1 MTCREFLR
9 LISHLLILIYSLWF
23 DLQTKESSNNVDI
36 PSAIAESSSE
46 PEANSEGQ
54 ALSEAEP
61 ESESAIPEV
70 EAEGW

>member
-1 MTCREFLR
+1 MR
-9 LISHLLILIYSLWF
+9 LNYEDLILIYSLQF
-23 DLQTKESSNNVDI
+23 DLQTKESSNTIDI

>member
-1 MTCREFLR
+1 MCREWL
-9 LISHLLILIYSLWF
+9 LISHLYNPNLLFKF
-23 DLQTKESSNNVDI
+23 DLQTKESSNNIDI
-36 PSAIAESSSE
+36 PSAIAESSSK